1 MRQIT
6 PIQVIKQIHLTHM
19 IMPVHE
25 TILNSIVATAG
36 SFLFG
41 VWIKIVFNI
50 LLRNW
55 VAVATDDDFGDVS
68 KFALDLDAVETD
80 GKVRV
85 ADGKGQ
91 ATVFYVPLE
100 GLWVAVL
107 ALVSVVFL
115 QF

>member
-6 PIQVIKQIHLTHM
+6 LIQVIKQIHLAHM

-25 TILNSIVATAG
+25 TILNRIVATAG

-41 VWIKIVFNI
+41 VWVKIVFNI

-55 VAVATDDDFGDVS
+55 VAVATDGDFGDVS
-68 KFALDLDAVETD
+68 EFALDLDAVETD
-80 GKVRV
+80 GKARV
-85 ADGKGQ
+85 ADGEGQ
-91 ATVFYVPLE
+91 AAVFYVPLE